1 MALYAYVKAKPK
13 RRVYKKRVFSVTVMF
28 LGFALISYV
37 AYPIVAFEVTS
48 QFKYTDG
55 NIITA
60 VNETVP
66 PAIAAR
72 PQSAPDI
79 SFTSPEID
87 YTKIEN
93 WFPQQPQASVSTTG
107 RIYFLS
113 IPKLRIVDAVVK
125 IAGES
130 LDKSLIHYG
139 GTGLPGDYGNA
150 VIFGHSILP
159 QLYDPTN
166 YKSIFS
172 LLPDLDK
179 GDEVFIKFDGITY
192 RYVVFEMHVTK
203 PDDVT
208 VLEQR
213 YDSSYI
219 SLVTCVP
226 PGTYWKRL
234 VVKAQLQRY

>member
-13 RRVYKKRVFSVTVMF
+13 RRVYKKRVFSITVMF
-28 LGFALISYV
+28 LGFTLISYV

-55 NIITA
+55 NIISA

-93 WFPQQPQASVSTTG
+93 WFPQQPQASTNTTG

-192 RYVVFEMHVTK
+192 RYVVFEMRITK

-219 SLVTCVP
+219 SLITCVP